1 MKKVLYSPDVIE
13 KLQEIKQNIR
23 VKYGVQTSNKIIKN
37 ILSAIK
43 EIRTYE
49 NKGVSVA
56 SMTGIPCEY
65 RMIFTE
71 HNYVFYKIE
80 KTAILI
86 IDINNEK
93 EDFMWK
99 LFGIKTISDEIEDY
113 WNE

>member
-1 MKKVLYSPDVIE
+1 MTIVLKAVSYTHLEVYKRQGLYSPDVIE

-56 SMTGIPCEY
+56 SMKMCIRDRNKQQLAISFHPELDGDNRLHQY
-65 RMIFTE
+65 FAQMVSSSL
-71 HNYVFYKIE
+71 NKE
-80 KTAILI
+80 K
-86 IDINNEK
+86 
-93 EDFMWK
+93 
-99 LFGIKTISDEIEDY
+99 
-113 WNE
+113 